1 MQSGKAGN
9 AQDVRGAD
17 LISGCGSDLRK
28 CGFTDSES
36 KPAQSGRNLDETPV
50 AAGYEQFIVF
60 GCGDE
65 ITPRERLRGGG
76 QFYGYVEPSVGFG
89 KNFCRY
95 AEPAGIAAELG
106 EIRRQQE
113 RAPRIQPLR
122 NQFVRECA
130 DRLPVPQDQSCL
142 AVRAG
147 RSGEHFET
155 EVYEFL
161 DIQVFHVGVALPE
174 YAVL

>member
-1 MQSGKAGN
+1 MKLPLPPDMNSSLFLAAATRSRHG
-9 AQDVRGAD
+9 
-17 LISGCGSDLRK
+17 SGC
-28 CGFTDSES
+28 E
-36 KPAQSGRNLDETPV
+36 
-50 AAGYEQFIVF
+50 
-60 GCGDE
+60 
-65 ITPRERLRGGG
+65 
-76 QFYGYVEPSVGFG
+76 
-89 KNFCRY
+89 
-95 AEPAGIAAELG
+95 AEVRLG

-113 RAPRIQPLR
+113 RAPRIQPLW